1 MFGNI
6 IIELIYD
13 PAVREVVLGFYPKK
27 TQLQKDICCPVFSA
41 ALFTITKIWKPPMY
55 LSTEEWIK

>member
-1 MFGNI
+1 MAVPQKI
-6 IIELIYD
+6 KIELIYD

-41 ALFTITKIWKPPMY
+41 ALFTITKIWKPLKHP
-55 LSTEEWIK
+55 SIDE